1 MVRQREDTF
10 STNEDYK
17 VFLGILTKVKL
28 ITYADS
34 SSQGCRNAESGFALG
49 MLNIQK
55 VFIVNRSYQG
65 I

>member
-1 MVRQREDTF
+1 MFVED
-10 STNEDYK
+10 EDLKIYHNT
-17 VFLGILTKVKL
+17 LTKVKL

-34 SSQGCRNAESGFALG
+34 SSQGCRNAESGFTLG